1 MKTRGMDPHQGG
13 TSRIVPLKRPA
24 HAAFALG
31 AFLAGL
37 LPSLAHAQLSSNG
50 GPIGY
55 SADFLE
61 YQEKQNILILTGNV
75 DVIQNDAR
83 LQANKLT
90 LYLADQGNNSA
101 QSIESS
107 DIDKILAEGD
117 VHYVRAGQTAR
128 GDIAVYETKIDTV
141 TFTGNVVVA
150 NRDNITRGDVL
161 IMQISSGQARFNP
174 GKVPGKRVQGRINPQ
189 RINPAAPGVKQ

>member
-1 MKTRGMDPHQGG
+1 MKPSLMDPH
-13 TSRIVPLKRPA
+13 RNAAPEIAPLKRPA
-24 HAAFALG
+24 RAALVLG
-31 AFLAGL
+31 ALLAGL
-37 LPSLAHAQLSSNG
+37 LPNLAHAQLSSSG

-61 YQEKQNILILTGNV
+61 YLEKQNILILTGNV

-90 LYLADQGNNSA
+90 LYLADQGNNNS

-117 VHYVRAGQTAR
+117 VHYVRSGQTAR

-189 RINPAAPGVKQ
+189 RINPAAPGAQQ

>member
-1 MKTRGMDPHQGG
+1 MKPRVMDPHSGEALP
-13 TSRIVPLKRPA
+13 RLPRKRPIN
-24 HAAFALG
+24 AAFAAAVLM
-31 AFLAGL
+31 AGL
-37 LPSLAHAQLSSNG
+37 LPGLAHAQLSSDG

-61 YQEKQNILILTGNV
+61 FLEKQNILILTGNV

-90 LYLADQGNNSA
+90 LYLADQGGNST
-101 QSIESS
+101 QSLESS

-189 RINPAAPGVKQ
+189 RINPAAPGAPQ

>member
-1 MKTRGMDPHQGG
+1 MKRRVMDRHHRSSARPRGHLG
-13 TSRIVPLKRPA
+13 L
-24 HAAFALG
+24 AFA
-31 AFLAGL
+31 ALAGTGAL
-37 LPSLAHAQLSSNG
+37 LYSPSAHAQLSREG

-61 YQEKQNILILTGNV
+61 YQERQNVLVLTGNV
-75 DVIQNDAR
+75 DIMQSDAR

-90 LYLADQGNNSA
+90 LYLAGQGGGGQA
-101 QSIESS
+101 LESS
-107 DIDKILAEGD
+107 DIEKILAEGD
-117 VHYVRAGQTAR
+117 VHYVRTGQTAR
-128 GDIAVYETKIDTV
+128 GDQAVYETKIDTV

-161 IMQISSGQARFNP
+161 IMEISSGAARFNP

-189 RINPAAPGVKQ
+189 RINPDPPAEPQ